1 MIDEISMMI
10 ELFYQ
15 LFIMIKKIYPTMK
28 FIISGDF
35 AQLPP
40 VKDKWIGDYKNSP
53 AMFELCAGNRIQLTK
68 CRRADDVLFN
78 LCKNVEC
85 IKIDD
90 FCQTEPTYLNIAF
103 THETRI
109 KVNNTCMERYTKNK
123 VFIPLNK
130 DIRNPKT
137 QDLKLCV
144 GMPVVAHT
152 TNKKLNILNS
162 EKFIISDVN
171 TETIIVREH
180 DRIVKI
186 KLSDFHKFF
195 YIGFCIT
202 IHTSQG
208 DTFDSKYTIYDWRHP
223 RFCNKA
229 KYVAVS
235 RATNINNIQIN
246 FVA

>member
-1 MIDEISMMI
+1 
-10 ELFYQ
+10 
-15 LFIMIKKIYPTMK
+15 
-28 FIISGDF
+28 
-35 AQLPP
+35 
-40 VKDKWIGDYKNSP
+40 
-53 AMFELCAGNRIQLTK
+53 
-68 CRRADDVLFN
+68 
-78 LCKNVEC
+78 
-85 IKIDD
+85 
-90 FCQTEPTYLNIAF
+90 
-103 THETRI
+103 
-109 KVNNTCMERYTKNK
+109 
-123 VFIPLNK
+123 
-130 DIRNPKT
+130 
-137 QDLKLCV
+137 
-144 GMPVVAHT
+144 MPVVAHT
-152 TNKKLNILNS
+152 TNKKLTILNS